1 MAFFPSLP
9 AVTYA
14 KDTPLC
20 KAPLAVRHILETEG
34 PDVIKANYITIDE
47 FTSDGCGMVS
57 SILRLITQE
66 AFSIA
71 PKVCQA
77 EPAWPSGIQMGGDH
91 ITEDRQEG
99 DEGQKG
105 DAGQEVTDLPASA
118 VATRLAHTI
127 QRQP

>member
-20 KAPLAVRHILETEG
+20 KAPLAVRHLLETEG

-57 SILRLITQE
+57 SILRLRKKRSPSLPKYAKPSQHGLRGFKWVEITL
-66 AFSIA
+66 
-71 PKVCQA
+71 PKTVKKVMKAKKVMQA
-77 EPAWPSGIQMGGDH
+77 
-91 ITEDRQEG
+91 
-99 DEGQKG
+99 KK
-105 DAGQEVTDLPASA
+105 
-118 VATRLAHTI
+118 
-127 QRQP
+127 

>member
-47 FTSDGCGMVS
+47 FTSDGCSPSLPKYAKPSQRG
-57 SILRLITQE
+57 LRGFKWVEITL
-66 AFSIA
+66 
-71 PKVCQA
+71 PKAAKKVMKA
-77 EPAWPSGIQMGGDH
+77 
-91 ITEDRQEG
+91 
-99 DEGQKG
+99 KK
-105 DAGQEVTDLPASA
+105 
-118 VATRLAHTI
+118 
-127 QRQP
+127 